1 MKRSLVLRSRA
12 EEDLTAAALWY
23 EAQLPGLGREF
34 LDEAD
39 QVIRQITH
47 FPDSFP
53 ARHHHFRRA
62 LLRRFPYGI
71 FYAVEPDM
79 IVVLT
84 VIHLAQD
91 PAELPRRLD

>member
-1 MKRSLVLRSRA
+1 MNGSLVLRRRA

-23 EAQLPGLGREF
+23 EEQLPGLGREF

-39 QVIRQITH
+39 RAILQIAH

-53 ARHHHFRRA
+53 ARHRHFRRA

-71 FYAVEPDM
+71 FYAVEPDL

>member
-1 MKRSLVLRSRA
+1 MNRSLVLRSQA

-23 EAQLPGLGREF
+23 EEQLLGLGREF

-39 QVIRQITH
+39 KVFRQITH
-47 FPDSFP
+47 FPESHP
-53 ARHHHFRRA
+53 ARHRHFRRA
-62 LLRRFPYGI
+62 LLRRFPFGV
-71 FYAVEPDM
+71 FYAVEPDN

-91 PAELPRRLD
+91 PTELTRRLD